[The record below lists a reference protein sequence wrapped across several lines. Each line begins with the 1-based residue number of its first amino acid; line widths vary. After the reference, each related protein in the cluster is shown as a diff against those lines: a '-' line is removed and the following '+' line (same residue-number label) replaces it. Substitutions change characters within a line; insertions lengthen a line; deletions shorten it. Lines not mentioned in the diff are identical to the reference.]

1 MTTKG
6 DKLYLEIRKDSQLA
20 RVLERIAQNPTI
32 RTEEVSKMWEQKA
45 RGGGTNE
52 LTPTRATFL
61 LDVLADATE
70 GVGYAYK
77 PSKGLA
83 VVKGVRE
90 SLKVDVNAKS
100 AVNILDEKTKV
111 VIAESPK
118 VRPEPVNMNVEVS
131 ATLTPA
137 GDKAEGE
144 VEIIFPE
151 APALPQSMP
160 AFIEPEWYKA
170 MEVSLD
176 AGKHCAIA
184 GPPGI
189 GKSTAPEQ
197 YFIRRGQPFVTL
209 NCDAGLRRRDL
220 VGTPEIAGGT
230 SRFVCAE
237 YAAAAIFGWGVI
249 INEVNA
255 ADADAL
261 LFMNGQLETPFT
273 VNIHGRSY
281 PVHKN
286 FKLVVTYNPGL
297 IGTKPLPQAFKD
309 RFFPAKLGFPEA
321 KLLKKILLAKGMPKG
336 AAYEEKL
343 LEFATA
349 CFNHYNQRAIRY
361 QLSPR
366 RLYDTVFLLENG
378 VTKSLNTALKL
389 AVCSAID
396 TDLDSQ
402 AVEKIVDQFAA
413 DGEAKADGEE
423 ADAD

>member
-1 MTTKG
+1 
-6 DKLYLEIRKDSQLA
+6 
-20 RVLERIAQNPTI
+20 
-32 RTEEVSKMWEQKA
+32 
-45 RGGGTNE
+45 
-52 LTPTRATFL
+52 
-61 LDVLADATE
+61 
-70 GVGYAYK
+70 
-77 PSKGLA
+77 
-83 VVKGVRE
+83 
-90 SLKVDVNAKS
+90 
-100 AVNILDEKTKV
+100 
-111 VIAESPK
+111 
-118 VRPEPVNMNVEVS
+118 
-131 ATLTPA
+131 
-137 GDKAEGE
+137 
-144 VEIIFPE
+144 
-151 APALPQSMP
+151 
-160 AFIEPEWYKA
+160 
-170 MEVSLD
+170 
-176 AGKHCAIA
+176 
-184 GPPGI
+184 
-189 GKSTAPEQ
+189 
-197 YFIRRGQPFVTL
+197 
-209 NCDAGLRRRDL
+209 
-220 VGTPEIAGGT
+220 
-230 SRFVCAE
+230 VCAE

-281 PVHKN
+281 PVHKD

-297 IGTKPLPQAFKD
+297 VGTKPLPQAFKD
-309 RFFPAKLGFPEA
+309 RFFPVKLGFPEM

-343 LEFATA
+343 LRFATA
-349 CFNHYNQRAIRY
+349 SFNHYNQRAIRY

-366 RLYDTVFLLENG
+366 RLYDAVFLLENG